1 MPGASFLATLDLSF
15 PKNKSLNIDPTTNN
29 AKSVALAHFPTAA
42 ANNKLYSVN
51 QNQTFREY
59 ATF

>member
-1 MPGASFLATLDLSF
+1 MTVASFLAILDLSF

-29 AKSVALAHFPTAA
+29 AKSIALVHFPTAA
-42 ANNKLYSVN
+42 ANHKLYSVS